1 MTTDFNPEAEM
12 WHGTD
17 RLKRDQDRRQ
27 RLLDA
32 ALELYGTACYSA
44 TPVQAVCRLAKVS
57 TRSFYQL
64 YADHHELLTRL
75 YLDLNEEV
83 LAAIDARPLDPGQDL
98 LTATRT
104 LVAQVLGPMLTDDR
118 KARVM
123 EVETVGVSEELEQQR
138 RLMIRRLAA
147 ALDDAFE
154 DFAAAG
160 LISSAPGGL
169 TSLVLI
175 GGITEAL
182 VQRVQSEPSER
193 EPVADF
199 IEQITAVIV
208 RFTGGVSQP

>member
-1 MTTDFNPEAEM
+1 MTAGAQAESPL
-12 WHGTD
+12 WHGTE
-17 RLKRDQDRRQ
+17 RDVRDTERRR

-32 ALELYGTACYSA
+32 ALELYGTVGYGS
-44 TPVQAVCRLAKVS
+44 TTVGAVCRLAKVS

-138 RLMIRRLAA
+138 RLTIHRLAA